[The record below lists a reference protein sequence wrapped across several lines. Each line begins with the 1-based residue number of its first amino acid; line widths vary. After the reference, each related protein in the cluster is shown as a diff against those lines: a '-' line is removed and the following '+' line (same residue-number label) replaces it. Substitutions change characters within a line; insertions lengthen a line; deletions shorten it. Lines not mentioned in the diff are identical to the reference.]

1 MLDKLIIAG
10 LEFHGHCGIT
20 DEEQKTGQ
28 RFSVDVEIGYDI
40 QSAARNDSLK
50 DAIDYAAV
58 SRRLVEVGRNE
69 PFRLVEAMAER
80 MAGVLLKEFG
90 AREVRLRVKKLH
102 PPVEAIKDYAAIEI
116 HRTA

>member
-1 MLDKLIIAG
+1 MRDKLIIAG
-10 LEFHGHCGIT
+10 LEFHGHCGVT

-28 RFSVDVEIGYDI
+28 RLSIDLEIGYDI
-40 QSAARNDSLK
+40 LPAAKSDRLE
-50 DAIDYAAV
+50 DAMDYAAV
-58 SRRLVEVGRNE
+58 SRRLAEIGRNE
-69 PFRLVEAMAER
+69 TFRLVEAMAER

-116 HRTA
+116 HRIS

>member
-1 MLDKLIIAG
+1 MQDRLIISG

-28 RFSVDVEIGYDI
+28 RFSVDIEIGYDI
-40 QSAARNDSLK
+40 KPAAKSDHLK

-58 SRRLVEVGRNE
+58 CRRLVEIGRNE

-102 PPVEAIKDYAAIEI
+102 PPVEAIKEYAAIEI
-116 HRTA
+116 YRAS